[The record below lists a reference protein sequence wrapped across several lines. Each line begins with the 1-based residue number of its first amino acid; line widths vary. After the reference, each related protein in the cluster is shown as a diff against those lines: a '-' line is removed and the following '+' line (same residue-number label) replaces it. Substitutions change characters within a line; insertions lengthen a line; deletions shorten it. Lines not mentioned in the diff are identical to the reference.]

1 MIVGIIIFINL
12 YGKSKN
18 NYVSFGGLFG
28 YGFKATAIIALL
40 MAVFLIAFFMLFP
53 EFKDK
58 IMDAAREGMEKRENM
73 TDDQIDQGLAMFE
86 KNFLLFT
93 VGGAVFMYV
102 LLGCV
107 ASLIGAAITKKKPF
121 NPLDQTSM

>member
-1 MIVGIIIFINL
+1 
-12 YGKSKN
+12 
-18 NYVSFGGLFG
+18 
-28 YGFKATAIIALL
+28 
-40 MAVFLIAFFMLFP
+40 MLFP